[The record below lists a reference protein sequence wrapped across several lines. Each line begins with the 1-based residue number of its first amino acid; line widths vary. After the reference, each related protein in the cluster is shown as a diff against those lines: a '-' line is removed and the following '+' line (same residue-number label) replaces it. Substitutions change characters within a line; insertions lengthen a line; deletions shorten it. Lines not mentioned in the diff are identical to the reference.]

1 MADLITG
8 IFYDRA
14 AAEAAVDQL
23 ETLGYEREQISV
35 LMHDRTRAKEFAD
48 MTGTAAAGNKSSSGA
63 KIGVGVGGALAA
75 IVSSIAGKRDES
87 SSRDTGGMP
96 TTVAGSTT
104 VRENVPEGDS
114 SRDAIRTQTS
124 SPQMGETRVPQST
137 YSTEGVY
144 SAQDASSKPF
154 IAGPLGATIAGASL
168 GGLIGALAGAGVDKK
183 LAERYERDL
192 SAGGIVI
199 GVAPRSD
206 SATRVRDVLRND
218 TSNSSTTATGSLS

>member
-1 MADLITG
+1 MADLTTG

-35 LMHDRTRAKEFAD
+35 LMHDQTRAKEFAD

-87 SSRDTGGMP
+87 SSRDTAGMP

-104 VRENVPEGDS
+104 VRENVPVGDS

-124 SPQMGETRVPQST
+124 SPQMGETRVPQAT
-137 YSTEGVY
+137 YSTQGVY

-154 IAGPLGATIAGASL
+154 IAGPLGGN
-168 GGLIGALAGAGVDKK
+168 DC
-183 LAERYERDL
+183 
-192 SAGGIVI
+192 
-199 GVAPRSD
+199 RSD
-206 SATRVRDVLRND
+206 PWRIDRGACRGGCR
-218 TSNSSTTATGSLS
+218 